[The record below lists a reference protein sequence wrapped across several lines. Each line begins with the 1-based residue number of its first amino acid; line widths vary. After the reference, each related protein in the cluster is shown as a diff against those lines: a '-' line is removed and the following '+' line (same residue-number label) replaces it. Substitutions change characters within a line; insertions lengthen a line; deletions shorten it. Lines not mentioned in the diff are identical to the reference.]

1 MSRVAT
7 RQFVV
12 QHQSPIG
19 LVLGALVFLTIA
31 FDYFVGF
38 GGVNLIGLR
47 LVYFVLMSSLVGYVY
62 IVSTQEK

>member
-7 RQFVV
+7 RQYVV

-19 LVLGALVFLTIA
+19 FLLGALVFLTIA
-31 FDYFVGF
+31 FDYFFGF